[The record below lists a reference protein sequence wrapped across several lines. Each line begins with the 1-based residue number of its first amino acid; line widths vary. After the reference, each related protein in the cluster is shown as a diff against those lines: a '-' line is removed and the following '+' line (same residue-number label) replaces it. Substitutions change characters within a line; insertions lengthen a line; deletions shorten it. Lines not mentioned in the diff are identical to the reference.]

1 MVALPNPPLISHL
14 TLTTLLIY
22 SLLSTFFLPIYTFN
36 ITQILSHYP
45 DLSDFTSLLTTA
57 GISDDLNRRTS
68 LTILAVPNS
77 YLRSTANFPAESPS
91 TLADVIRYHI
101 LLQYLTF
108 ADLRRIQSA
117 GTLVTTL
124 LQTTGRA
131 PDNLGSLNAT
141 FNPSNGGVSFH
152 PPNNNSVSCNILS
165 LLKTVP
171 YNLSIFTVDS
181 LLVPYGFD
189 LMASETRPPPPGLN
203 ITKALFDGHDF
214 NVAASMLLASG
225 VVQEFEDDEGG
236 AGITLFVPTD
246 EAFANLPPKVQLQAL
261 SADRKALVL
270 KFHVL
275 HSYYPLGS
283 LESIV
288 NPVQPTLATEDNG
301 AGSFTLNISRVN
313 GSVAINT
320 GILQAVVT
328 RTVFDQNPVAIFGV
342 SNVLLPKEIFGDSK
356 DVNLRSGGGSLSGP
370 YMGAAQPPFIGPAP
384 ESSPGDGYGGPSH
397 LSSPPGFR
405 EGNASEGLGRNWSWM
420 MFCIALLCVLIS

>member
-1 MVALPNPPLISHL
+1 MVSLPKIPYH
-14 TLTTLLIY
+14 TLTTFLY
-22 SLLSTFFLPIYTFN
+22 FFTFFLPIYTLN
-36 ITQILSHYP
+36 ITHILSQYP
-45 DLSDFTSLLTTA
+45 DLSDFTSLLTTT
-57 GISDDLNRRTS
+57 GISSDLSHRTS

-77 YLRSTANFPAESPS
+77 FLHSHSPS

-108 ADLRRIQSA
+108 SDLRKTPLS
-117 GTLVTTL
+117 GNLVTTL

-131 PDNLGSLNAT
+131 PDNLGSLNVT
-141 FNPSNGGVSFH
+141 FNPLNDVVSFH
-152 PPNNNSVSCNILS
+152 PPNNNSLSCNILS
-165 LLKTVP
+165 FVKTVP

-181 LLVPYGFD
+181 LLFPYGFD

-203 ITKALFDGHDF
+203 ITRALIDGHDF

-225 VVQEFEDDEGG
+225 VIEEFEEDEGG

-246 EAFANLPPKVQLQAL
+246 EAFANLPLNVQLQAL
-261 SADRKALVL
+261 PADQKALVL

-320 GILQAVVT
+320 GIIQAVVT
-328 RTVFDQNPVAIFGV
+328 QTVFDQNPVAIFGV
-342 SNVLLPKEIFGDSK
+342 SGVLLPREIFGK
-356 DVNLRSGGGSLSGP
+356 GKEIEFKSGP
-370 YMGAAQPPFIGPAP
+370 YVGAQPPVIGPAP
-384 ESSPGDGYGGPSH
+384 ESFPDGYGGPSH
-397 LSSPPGFR
+397 LSAPPGFR
-405 EGNASEGLGRNWSWM
+405 EGISSDGGRNLGCCWM
-420 MFCIALLCVLIS
+420 MFCIALLCVFIL

>member
-1 MVALPNPPLISHL
+1 MVSLPKPPLISHF
-14 TLTTLLIY
+14 TLIFII
-22 SLLSTFFLPIYTFN
+22 FFFILPIYSFN

-45 DLSDFTSLLTTA
+45 DLSDFTSLLSNS
-57 GISDDLNRRTS
+57 GISSDLNRRTS

-77 YLRSTANFPAESPS
+77 FLRSSSPTLPSDSPS

-108 ADLRRIQSA
+108 SDLRRIQPA

-141 FNPSNGGVSFH
+141 FNPSNGGISFH
-152 PPNNNSVSCNILS
+152 PLNNNSVSCNILS

-181 LLVPYGFD
+181 LLVPHGFD

-246 EAFANLPPKVQLQAL
+246 EAFADLPPTVQLQAL
-261 SADRKALVL
+261 SADKKALIL

-320 GILQAVVT
+320 GIIQAVVT

-342 SNVLLPKEIFGDSK
+342 SSVLLPKEIFGDDGK
-356 DVNLRSGGGSLSGP
+356 GKEVNLRGGSGSGP
-370 YMGAAQPPFIGPAP
+370 FMGAQPPVVGPAP
-384 ESSPGDGYGGPSH
+384 ENSPGDGYGGPSH
-397 LSSPPGFR
+397 LSSPPGFT
-405 EGNASEGLGRNWSWM
+405 SEGGRGSGRSWSWM
-420 MFCIALLCVLIS
+420 MSCIALLCVLIS

>member
-1 MVALPNPPLISHL
+1 MVFFQNPHY
-14 TLTTLLIY
+14 TLTII
-22 SLLSTFFLPIYTFN
+22 TFFFFSIFIFPIYTLN
-36 ITQILSHYP
+36 IPQILSQYP
-45 DLSDFTSLLTTA
+45 DLSDFTSLFNST
-57 GISDDLNRRTS
+57 GISDELSRRSS

-77 YLRSTANFPAESPS
+77 YFRSSTPTFTEESPE

-108 ADLRRIQSA
+108 PDLRQIKPA
-117 GTLVTTL
+117 GLIITTL

-131 PDNLGSLNAT
+131 PNNLGSLNAT
-141 FNPSNGGVSFH
+141 FNPPNGVVSFH
-152 PPNNNSVSCNILS
+152 PPNNNSISSNVLS
-165 LLKTVP
+165 LIKTVP
-171 YNLSIFTVDS
+171 YNLSIFSVDS
-181 LLVPYGFD
+181 FLIPYGFD

-203 ITKALFDGHDF
+203 ITRALIDGHAF
-214 NVAASMLLASG
+214 NVAASMLQASG
-225 VVQEFEDDEGG
+225 VVSEFEEDEGG

-246 EAFANLPPKVQLQAL
+246 EAFANLPSNVELQAL
-261 SADRKALVL
+261 AADKKALVL

-320 GILQAVVT
+320 GIIQTTVIQ
-328 RTVFDQNPVAIFGV
+328 TVFDQKPVAIFGV
-342 SNVLLPKEIFGDSK
+342 SNVLLPEEIFGEGGK
-356 DVNLRSGGGSLSGP
+356 GKGVNLRGGSQSRP
-370 YMGAAQPPFIGPAP
+370 YMASQPPEIGPAP
-384 ESSPGDGYGGPSH
+384 ESYSGEEYGGPTH

-405 EGNASEGLGRNWSWM
+405 EGLSSSTGKRNNWGWMKM
-420 MFCIALLCVLIS
+420 MFCIALLCVWIL